1 MIQPLLPRW
10 GLHPHGPGRYR
21 CLPPTW
27 GKWPPHGKATS
38 PATAWYKNQGF
49 DMFWRFDPTEI
60 YRQIILYHEKNWN
73 IKHDQTVWIKHI
85 SETFW
90 DWEVFNLYYPY
101 SFYLTIWTFEYLWE
115 AMLDTTCRLVD
126 PQLYCRQLS
135 ELQVQISWDGSGFV
149 PPGDAPSPVDT
160 LQCSLWRMFTNLTSR
175 VFRVELEQ
183 HLQFYSDTD
192 VDVCC
197 NAWLL

>member
-1 MIQPLLPRW
+1 
-10 GLHPHGPGRYR
+10 
-21 CLPPTW
+21 
-27 GKWPPHGKATS
+27 
-38 PATAWYKNQGF
+38 
-49 DMFWRFDPTEI
+49 
-60 YRQIILYHEKNWN
+60 
-73 IKHDQTVWIKHI
+73 
-85 SETFW
+85 
-90 DWEVFNLYYPY
+90 
-101 SFYLTIWTFEYLWE
+101 
-115 AMLDTTCRLVD
+115 MLDTTCGLVD

-135 ELQVQISWDGSGFV
+135 ELQVQISWDASGFV